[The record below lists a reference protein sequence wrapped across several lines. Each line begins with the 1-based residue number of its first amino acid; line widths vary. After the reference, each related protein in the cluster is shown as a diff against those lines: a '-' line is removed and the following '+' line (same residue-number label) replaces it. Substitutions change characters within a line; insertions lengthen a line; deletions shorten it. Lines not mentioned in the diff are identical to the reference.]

1 MGVGMASA
9 ATSPVPQAGVSAG
22 VPGHRLAV
30 TPPLWDSQR
39 QGDFVVALARD
50 AAGRL
55 WVGTEGNGVWRH
67 DPSAAAGR
75 QWTQFTSQDGL
86 GDDNA
91 YALACDK
98 RGRVWVGHLNHG
110 VSVWNGRQWK
120 NYGVAEGSLG
130 ERVFDIAVCPTNGD
144 VWLATSG
151 GLCRYS
157 SATDRWLDPAQ
168 GAHLP
173 AGRARC
179 LAFNAAGDIFV
190 GTEAHGLWLSTAF
203 GDYGTWRSV
212 TGPLNPPA
220 QAAGDGLPSA
230 LINDVLV
237 ARDGTVYVAT
247 TAGLAYS
254 VDGGR
259 QWRFTRG
266 ADWLEKVRGRQG
278 PLPPVPSVARSGN
291 SAPPALAPAAGRLLL
306 EDYVTCLQE
315 DESGLLW
322 LGYRQQGFEAVDWRG
337 NRRLLQGS
345 DDYVTALLP
354 LPGGTMLL
362 GQYGQGARL
371 SRPVPFGPVPSEAVP
386 LQAVPL
392 QAPGAASGTAAAR
405 AASGAALGASQPLA
419 SSSASPE
426 APLPAPAPAPTLDQL
441 NALLREAALSM
452 SRDQDRS
459 EPRVTALEDDW
470 ATQGDWLGR
479 YGRYWACLCALLSPH
494 DYLWGAGL
502 EPVDY
507 HAALGP
513 HAAPDDALR
522 YWVRSLYTQDARSL
536 EMPTLY
542 HQNRMALKLATPEMA
557 RRQAEWD
564 DHGEEYPMS
573 LDGPHLYCRLQV
585 PPGRFVLSLYEVNT
599 QGHTWRNRYRDYR
612 LSIRIPTRPLQATA
626 QGTVQEGASRDR
638 VAKGGKA
645 PAAASGAGGA
655 GAQDPLQ
662 EALQGTETARGRV
675 SDFWGGVYKRFVVQG
690 PLTLSIEVNRNYS
703 HNTLLSGVLLDQL
716 DEEPAPYFPARSLSS
731 FHAGPPSSDQADTN
745 QAALGADLAQR
756 RRWEDPNRIERQGL
770 ALRRQLFQ
778 PPRAANPGAAPGAT
792 SPGASPGQFVQ
803 SESAGE
809 AVERLWQA
817 LEYWKLRSPGA
828 WARQGRRFYGPLLRW
843 YLQEARRTSAW
854 APGAPASARASQGT
868 ASRSTASQSTVQSTA
883 PQPASPPTAS
893 EQKLWARLG
902 TCYYQMGLYA
912 QWEECQQKR
921 GLRTARQIE
930 KALRWDGKSS
940 SVGRGAQ
947 AIAEYWQLLTPTS
960 AGALSPKAVAGVTR

>member
-1 MGVGMASA
+1 MLS
-9 ATSPVPQAGVSAG
+9 
-22 VPGHRLAV
+22 
-30 TPPLWDSQR
+30 
-39 QGDFVVALARD
+39 LARD
-50 AAGRL
+50 AAGRV
-55 WVGTEGNGVWRH
+55 WVGTEGNGVWRYESWA
-67 DPSAAAGR
+67 PPGR
-75 QWTQFTSQDGL
+75 QWTQFSVKDGL

-91 YALACDK
+91 YALACDSK
-98 RGRVWVGHLNHG
+98 GRVWVGHLNHG
-110 VSVWNGRQWK
+110 VSVWNGQKWK
-120 NYGVAEGSLG
+120 NYGVAEGPLG
-130 ERVFDIAVCPTNGD
+130 ERIFDIAVCPTNGD

-151 GLCRYS
+151 GLSRYS
-157 SATDRWLDPAQ
+157 PGRDKWLDPAQ
-168 GAHLP
+168 GANILP
-173 AGRARC
+173 GRARC
-179 LAFNAAGDIFV
+179 IAFNAAGDIFV
-190 GTEAHGLWLSTAF
+190 GTEADGLWMSTAF
-203 GDYGTWRSV
+203 GDYGTWRSA

-220 QAAGDGLPSA
+220 HATGEGLPSS

-237 ARDGTVYVAT
+237 ARDNTVYAAT

-254 VDGGR
+254 GDGGL
-259 QWRFTRG
+259 QWRFVRG
-266 ADWLEKVRGRQG
+266 ADWMEKARGQQG
-278 PLPPVPSVARSGN
+278 PLPAARTVDPARPAGEPAAQKAEKVAEEKAPPGKASGN
-291 SAPPALAPAAGRLLL
+291 NPAGQQPIREQPIREQPAPGRLML
-306 EDYVTCLQE
+306 EDYITCLQE

-322 LGYRQQGFEAVDWRG
+322 VGYRQQGFEALDWHG

-354 LPGGTMLL
+354 LRGGSLLL
-362 GQYGQGARL
+362 GQYGEGARL
-371 SRPVPFGPVPSEAVP
+371 SRAVRA
-386 LQAVPL
+386 QASGV
-392 QAPGAASGTAAAR
+392 ASDTSARNAAGGDAASRAAR
-405 AASGAALGASQPLA
+405 GA
-419 SSSASPE
+419 SSSAASPE
-426 APLPAPAPAPTLDQL
+426 APLPAPAPTLDQL

-502 EPVDY
+502 EPVGY

-536 EMPTLY
+536 EMPALY

-638 VAKGGKA
+638 TAQGGKA

-655 GAQDPLQ
+655 GAQEPLQ
-662 EALQGTETARGRV
+662 EALQGTEIARGRV

-690 PLTLSIEVNRNYS
+690 PLTLSVEVNRNYS

-716 DEEPAPYFPARSLSS
+716 DEEPAPYFPAISLSS
-731 FHAGPPSSDQADTN
+731 FHAGPPSSDQAAAN
-745 QAALGADLAQR
+745 QAALGADLAQQ

-778 PPRAANPGAAPGAT
+778 PPRAANPGTAPGA
-792 SPGASPGQFVQ
+792 ASPGQFVQ

-843 YLQEARRTSAW
+843 YLQEARRTGAW

-868 ASRSTASQSTVQSTA
+868 ASRSTASQSTVQPTA
-883 PQPASPPTAS
+883 PQSASQPTAS

-960 AGALSPKAVAGVTR
+960 VGALSPKAVAGVTR